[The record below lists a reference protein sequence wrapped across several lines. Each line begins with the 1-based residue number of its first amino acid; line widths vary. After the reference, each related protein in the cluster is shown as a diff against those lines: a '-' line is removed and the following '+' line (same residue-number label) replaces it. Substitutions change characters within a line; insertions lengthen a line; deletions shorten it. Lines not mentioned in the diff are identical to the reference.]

1 MKRREPV
8 IHDLNKCS
16 FHEIEDNYYQCLFN
30 ENPQQVIPIKNLT
43 IEECKFIKIDF
54 NMIELVNTHITDCIF
69 ENCDLSN
76 LEFNKVSIH
85 RCHFINCKMT
95 GLNFIDCSLQDL
107 LFEGVQGRYM
117 NISLGNIRCVE
128 FNDSTLDESSFMEVN
143 VKNLVFKQVSFIAG
157 EVFKTSLKGMPP
169 MALNSK
175 QFLTF
180 SEGNYA
186 KTPLVIGKNVVK
198 LQNDVKVSVS
208 LS

>member
-143 VKNLVFKQVSFIAG
+143 VKNLVFKRVSFIAG
-157 EVFKTSLKGMPP
+157 EVFKTSLIGMDFKTTNIEGIRIDDYSLKGIHVDMYQAI
-169 MALNSK
+169 AL
-175 QFLTF
+175 
-180 SEGNYA
+180 A
-186 KTPLVIGKNVVK
+186 
-198 LQNDVKVSVS
+198 S
-208 LS
+208 LLGIIVD

>member
-30 ENPQQVIPIKNLT
+30 ENPQQAIPIKNLT

-143 VKNLVFKQVSFIAG
+143 VKNLVFKRVSFIAG
-157 EVFKTSLKGMPP
+157 EVFKTSLKGMDFKTTNIEGIRIDDYSLKGIHVD
-169 MALNSK
+169 MYQAIAL
-175 QFLTF
+175 
-180 SEGNYA
+180 A
-186 KTPLVIGKNVVK
+186 
-198 LQNDVKVSVS
+198 S
-208 LS
+208 LLGIIVD